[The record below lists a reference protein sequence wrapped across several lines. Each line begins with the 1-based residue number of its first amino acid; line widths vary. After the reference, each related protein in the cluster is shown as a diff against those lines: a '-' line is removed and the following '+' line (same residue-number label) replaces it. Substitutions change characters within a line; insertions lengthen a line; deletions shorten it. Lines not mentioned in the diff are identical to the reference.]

1 MTAEHHEKSKIENDN
16 EKAKDSVE
24 AEINRTYQE
33 RNELW
38 SRNWCPFCGKAD
50 CKSKM
55 HFLKL
60 YTLPM
65 SSLPPKNVFLMR
77 VVPFGILLL
86 LIIGGKILYLMFTN
100 N

>member
-1 MTAEHHEKSKIENDN
+1 MTAENQEKSKIENDN
-16 EKAKDSVE
+16 VRPTDSVV
-24 AEINRTYQE
+24 AEIDRSYQV

-38 SRNWCPFCGKAD
+38 NRKWCPFCGKTD

-65 SSLPPKNVFLMR
+65 SSLPPGKVFLMR

>member
-1 MTAEHHEKSKIENDN
+1 MTAENQEKSKIENDN
-16 EKAKDSVE
+16 ESVKDTIE
-24 AEINRTYQE
+24 AEINREYQV

-38 SRNWCPFCGKAD
+38 SRNWCPFCGKTY
-50 CKSKM
+50 CKSKI

-65 SSLPPKNVFLMR
+65 SSLPPGKAFLMR
-77 VVPFGILLL
+77 VVPFGVLLL

>member
-1 MTAEHHEKSKIENDN
+1 MIENDD
-16 EKAKDSVE
+16 EKAKYSLE
-24 AEINRTYQE
+24 AEINTAYQK
-33 RNELW
+33 RDELW
-38 SRNWCPFCGKAD
+38 SRKWCPFCGKTD
-50 CKSKM
+50 CKSKL

-65 SSLPPKNVFLMR
+65 SALPPKYAFLMR

-86 LIIGGKILYLMFTN
+86 LIIGGKILYLMFSN

>member
-1 MTAEHHEKSKIENDN
+1 MTAENQEKSKIENDN
-16 EKAKDSVE
+16 EKAEDSVE
-24 AEINRTYQE
+24 AKINRAYQE
-33 RNELW
+33 RDELW
-38 SRNWCPFCGKAD
+38 SRNWCPFCGKTN
-50 CKSKM
+50 CKSKI

-65 SSLPPKNVFLMR
+65 SSFPPGKAFLMR

-86 LIIGGKILYLMFTN
+86 LIIGGKILYLIFTN

>member
-1 MTAEHHEKSKIENDN
+1 MTVENQEISEVENHN
-16 EKAKDSVE
+16 EKAKDSVA
-24 AEINRTYQE
+24 AEINKAYRE

-50 CKSKM
+50 CKSKL

-65 SSLPPKNVFLMR
+65 SSLPPKYAFLMR

-86 LIIGGKILYLMFTN
+86 LIIGGKILYLMFTKN
-100 N
+100 

>member
-16 EKAKDSVE
+16 EKAKASVE
-24 AEINRTYQE
+24 AQINRAYQE

-38 SRNWCPFCGKAD
+38 SRNWCPFCGKTD
-50 CKSKM
+50 CKSKI

-65 SSLPPKNVFLMR
+65 SSLPPKYVFLMR
-77 VVPFGILLL
+77 VVPLGILLL

>member
-1 MTAEHHEKSKIENDN
+1 MTAEHQEKPNIENGN
-16 EKAKDSVE
+16 EKTNESLEAK
-24 AEINRTYQE
+24 INRTYQE
-33 RNELW
+33 RDELW
-38 SRNWCPFCGKAD
+38 SRKWCPFCGKAD
-50 CKSKM
+50 CKSKI

-65 SSLPPKNVFLMR
+65 SSLPPGKAFLMR

>member
-1 MTAEHHEKSKIENDN
+1 MTAEHQEKTKIENDN
-16 EKAKDSVE
+16 ESLEAK
-24 AEINRTYQE
+24 INRIYQE
-33 RNELW
+33 RDELW
-38 SRNWCPFCGKAD
+38 SRKWCPFCGKTD
-50 CKSKM
+50 CKSKI

-65 SSLPPKNVFLMR
+65 SSLPPGKAFLMR
-77 VVPFGILLL
+77 VVPFGILML

>member
-1 MTAEHHEKSKIENDN
+1 MTAENQEKSKIENDN
-16 EKAKDSVE
+16 VQPTDSVA
-24 AEINRTYQE
+24 AEIKRAYQE

-38 SRNWCPFCGKAD
+38 SRNWCPFCGKTD
-50 CKSKM
+50 CKSKT

-65 SSLPPKNVFLMR
+65 SSLPPKYAFLMR
-77 VVPFGILLL
+77 AVLFGILLL
-86 LIIGGKILYLMFTN
+86 LIIGGKIMYLMLTN